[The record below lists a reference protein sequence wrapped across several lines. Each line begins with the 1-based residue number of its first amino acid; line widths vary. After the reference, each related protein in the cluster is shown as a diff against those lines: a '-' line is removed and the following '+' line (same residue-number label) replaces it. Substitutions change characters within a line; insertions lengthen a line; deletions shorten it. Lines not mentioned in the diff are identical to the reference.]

1 MKITEQRT
9 LKQSLLLLLA
19 VTVAVLF
26 IPLVATIMTPDFN
39 WGIEDFLFA
48 GLMIFNAG
56 FIYERG
62 IRNITNNIHRAIAAI
77 FLIVF
82 IALIW
87 VEAAVGIF
95 N

>member
-1 MKITEQRT
+1 MPLIASQ
-9 LKQSLLLLLA
+9 A
-19 VTVAVLF
+19 V
-26 IPLVATIMTPDFN
+26 DGFN

-48 GLMIFNAG
+48 GLIIFDAG

-62 IRNITNNIHRAIAAI
+62 VRNITNNAHRAIAVI

-82 IALIW
+82 VTLIW
-87 VEAAVGIF
+87 IEAAVGIF